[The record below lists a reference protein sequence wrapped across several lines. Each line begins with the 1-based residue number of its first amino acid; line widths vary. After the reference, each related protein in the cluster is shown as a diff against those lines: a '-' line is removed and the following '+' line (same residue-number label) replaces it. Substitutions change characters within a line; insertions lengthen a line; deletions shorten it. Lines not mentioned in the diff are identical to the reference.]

1 MRREYDGRSAFIEFS
16 EEVIHLSPELY
27 IHARCRL
34 IEDEDIRI
42 MHERTSN
49 HESALHPTRERA
61 SLAISLFPETESTQ
75 VLLGVRSCFMT
86 VDTVVARLSDDDVP
100 HLFKYPEV
108 ELLWHDAD
116 LLASDRSNLID
127 ILPVDNDRTR
137 AFFDQSRDNADS
149 GRLPCS
155 VGTEEREEVALV
167 DGERESREG
176 NRAACVGFREVTE
189 DENGRF

>member
-1 MRREYDGRSAFIEFS
+1 MRREDDSCSAFIEFS

-42 MHERTSN
+42 VHERTSD
-49 HESALHPTRERA
+49 HQSALHPTRERTG
-61 SLAISLFPETESTQ
+61 LTISLFPETESTQ
-75 VLLGVRSCFMT
+75 VLLSVRRRFTT
-86 VDTVVARLSDDDVP
+86 VDTVVARLSDDDIP

-108 ELLWHDAD
+108 ELLWDDAD
-116 LLASDRSNLID
+116 LLASDRPDLVD
-127 ILPVDNDRTR
+127 ILPVDDDRTR

-155 VGTEEREEVALV
+155 VGTEEREEVSLV

-189 DENGRF
+189 DEDGRF